1 MRRAF
6 ADTLIRLAGEN
17 DRVVFLTGDLGYGTF
32 EKFQERFGPRYVNVG
47 VAEAQMMCAAAG
59 LALAG
64 WHPVVYS
71 IASFATA
78 RAFEQ
83 VRLCIS
89 YHDLPVVIVG
99 AGGGYLYAS
108 SGVTHHAADDLG
120 LMSIIPAMTVVA
132 PADPIEVAELLP
144 QILQLPGPAYI
155 RIGKYGEPALD
166 ASERPALG
174 RARCVRDGTDV
185 LVLTTGDMAG
195 VALSALSALAGEAI
209 YPLLYQMHTV
219 KPLDTLTLDRLAGR
233 VNSVAV
239 VEEHVPA
246 GGLWAAV
253 CDWHASHPEHRLRLR
268 RIGAPDAHVLGSP
281 GREELRRRI
290 HCDAASIERIVR
302 EMWTGT
308 EVERQSISMGEVGHW
323 R

>member
-6 ADTLIRLAGEN
+6 AETLMRLAGDN
-17 DRVVFLTGDLGYGTF
+17 DRVVVLTGDLGFGTF
-32 EKFQERFGPRYVNVG
+32 EEFEKRFGPRYVNVG

-64 WHPVVYS
+64 WRPVVYS

-78 RAFEQ
+78 RALEQ

-144 QILQLPGPAYI
+144 QIVQLPGPAYI
-155 RIGKYGEPALD
+155 RIGKYGEPILD
-166 ASERPALG
+166 AAAPPILG

-195 VALSALSALAGEAI
+195 TALCALNALAEEAVH
-209 YPLLYQMHTV
+209 PLLYQMHTV
-219 KPLDTLTLDRLAGR
+219 KPLDVDTLDRLAER
-233 VNSVAV
+233 VHSVVV

-253 CDWHASHPEHRLRLR
+253 CDWHASRSQHRLRLR

-290 HCDAASIERIVR
+290 HCDAASITHIVR
-302 EMWTGT
+302 RMWGSAA
-308 EVERQSISMGEVGHW
+308 EERECVSIGEDGH
-323 R
+323 RP